1 MSGSE
6 IAGSPSASRKVASVQ
21 SQPVNSQPSYS
32 GDFTRMSPATDGSS
46 MPTQIPRPRKAF
58 RRAGGFNLVELLVV
72 MTLAAIVMGIGIPS
86 YRYVTNSNRVSTEVN
101 ALLGDMMLARSEA
114 IKQAQPVSVCP
125 SAHGTACDGTT
136 SWENGWI
143 VFSDVN
149 GDGAFTVGTDNLL
162 RVQKA
167 FATATDTFQ
176 SDNAVEVVTY
186 NREGFAVNQPTTL
199 TNYITVTLHTAP
211 ANTQWTRCLQI
222 GTYGGL
228 TTEHSGTGGCQ

>member
-1 MSGSE
+1 MSL
-6 IAGSPSASRKVASVQ
+6 
-21 SQPVNSQPSYS
+21 
-32 GDFTRMSPATDGSS
+32 ATDGSS
-46 MPTQIPRPRKAF
+46 MPTQIPRPR
-58 RRAGGFNLVELLVV
+58 RVLHRAGGFNLVELLVV
-72 MTLAAIVMGIGIPS
+72 MTLAGIVMGIGIPS

-114 IKQAQPVSVCP
+114 IKQAQSVTVCP
-125 SAHGTACDGTT
+125 SQGGTACDATT
-136 SWENGWI
+136 NWQHGWI

-149 GDGAFTVGTDNLL
+149 GDGAFTVGTDTLL

-176 SDNAVEVVTY
+176 SDNAVEFVTY

-211 ANTQWTRCLQI
+211 ANAQWTRCLQI